1 MAQQGLFTQGPSID
15 DLLAKR
21 NTRASTL
28 QRQLMQQASQG
39 AARPMETQAASLI
52 GSSLGRALAGAMD
65 GGSTREKLEA
75 EQAKKR
81 EAQNGYLDAAAS
93 EKSETMFAQVKLL
106 QSANHPAAA
115 AKLLQL
121 AKAAKKE
128 EEDTAAAVAQA
139 TADAEDAQRV
149 QNLAKQKIIDDKAA
163 LVKKYEVEAQVRKE
177 ARIEQL
183 RKEGVEAD
191 AAKAQATA
199 EAERNKVVV
208 ISGADYNAQYNGE
221 LSEDSM
227 WMLSKNGHMQQ
238 IDKPTGKSN
247 VNVNVEAGM
256 NPVFDKKGNITE
268 LIPIKGGKQ
277 WLAAQALEAAEA
289 EAQARDDVAE
299 DADERQEG
307 TINWSIDEALR
318 IADLDSLTTPI
329 FGKLNLGKLAGTVE
343 GSERSNLEAAMEPI
357 MADAAFDTLADMRA
371 ASKTGGA
378 LGAINTAELNLLKAS
393 RGSLQLSQGKEEF
406 VANLKRYQIMFKDGM
421 HGSRKAVARYN
432 KRNPTKVPLVYW
444 GDAEAAAE
452 AKGKASQAEVNAT
465 GTVPSAAPMSAS
477 VAKYY

>member
-15 DLLAKR
+15 DLLEKR

-75 EQAKKR
+75 EQAKQSQAQGQYL
-81 EAQNGYLDAAAS
+81 EAAQGGS
-93 EKSETMFAQVKLL
+93 QEMFDQVAIL
-106 QSANHPAAA
+106 QKTYPAAA
-115 AKLLQL
+115 VKMLAL
-121 AKAAKKE
+121 AKEAKKE
-128 EEDTAAAVAQA
+128 EDAAAAAVAQA

-183 RKEGVEAD
+183 RKEGVEK
-191 AAKAQATA
+191 AAAEAQATA

-208 ISGADYNAQYNGE
+208 MSGAEYNAANGTE

-227 WMLSKNGHMQQ
+227 WTVKKSGALEQ

-247 VNVNVEAGM
+247 VTVNVPAGM
-256 NPVFDKKGNITE
+256 NPVFDKHGNIIE
-268 LIPIKGGKQ
+268 LIPIKNGPQ

-289 EAQARDDVAE
+289 EAQARDDVSE

-406 VANLKRYQIMFKDGM
+406 VANLKRYQIMFNDGM
-421 HGSRKAVARYN
+421 HGSRKAVDRYN

-444 GDAEAAAE
+444 GDAKAAAE

-465 GTVPSAAPMSAS
+465 GTVPSAASMSAA